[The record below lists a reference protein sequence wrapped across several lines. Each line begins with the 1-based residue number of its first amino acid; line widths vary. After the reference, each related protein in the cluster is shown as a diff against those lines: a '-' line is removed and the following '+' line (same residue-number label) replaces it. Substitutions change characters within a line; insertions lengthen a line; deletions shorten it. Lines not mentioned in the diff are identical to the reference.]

1 MPYGLPLD
9 FAASLPPEV
18 MENAGVI
25 AFEAAVNS
33 TWALGLDNRTNVMD
47 KITAIVADLQDTLN
61 TPTMTGSVLTPA
73 TVDEPLVSIPSSITS
88 ADVYAEFEAQY
99 TELIAEFEAKRAS
112 FITEKF
118 PTEQSTYTLG
128 ENWIAAA
135 IANPNVGLPP
145 TVAAQIFGDDAAR
158 ILTDANR
165 ASDAVMSQFAAR
177 GFPLPPD
184 SALSAVLQIQQK
196 AQDLTAES
204 SRKIAIASVEM
215 QKWLVEKILSLRD
228 MALKSILDYVKVI
241 SLGPDIASKLVPVGY
256 DAQAKLISAVA
267 AYYNARTGAK
277 ELTFKGTQ
285 HNADM
290 AQAAAAE
297 NLKSEMLMVT
307 EWVKAILTEVQTMS
321 QMATSLFNNIHAQT
335 SLGVSNSKSVTQSV

>member
-9 FAASLPPEV
+9 FAADLPAEV

-33 TWALGLDNRTNVMD
+33 TWEIGLDNRTNVMD

-61 TPTMTGSVLTPA
+61 TPTMTAASVTPA

-99 TELIAEFEAKRAS
+99 TELIVEFEAKRAA
-112 FITEKF
+112 FIAAYF
-118 PTEQSTYTLG
+118 PTENATYTLA
-128 ENWIAAA
+128 ENWLSAAMD
-135 IANPNVGLPP
+135 NPNVGLPP

-158 ILTDANR
+158 ILTDADR
-165 ASDAVMSQFAAR
+165 ASDAVMSQFSAR

-184 SALSAVLQIQQK
+184 AALSAVLQIQQK

-228 MALKSILDYVKVI
+228 MALKSILDYVKVV

-256 DAQAKLISAVA
+256 DAQAKLISAVS

-277 ELTFKGTQ
+277 ELTFKGAQ
-285 HNADM
+285 RNADM
-290 AQAAAAE
+290 TQAASVE
-297 NLKSEMLMVT
+297 NLKSEMMMVT
-307 EWVKAILTEVQTMS
+307 EWVKAILTEVQMMS

-335 SLGVSNSKSVTQSV
+335 SLGVSNSKSVSQSI